1 MAKGAATEEAM
12 GLLHNDVAKALS
24 SKVSEADCDPRY
36 LGIAVKFLNDN
47 KVSMLPEISKE
58 LGEIELALQRRQ
70 HRFKSKN
77 ITDIATKYAMAS
89 NE

>member
-12 GLLHNDVAKALS
+12 GILHNDVARALS
-24 SKVSEADCDPRY
+24 SKVQDEECDPRF

-47 KVSMLPEISKE
+47 KVTMLPEISKE

-70 HRFKSKN
+70 HRFKSKK
-77 ITDIATKYAMAS
+77 ITDIATRQAIAM